1 VPCPRTAALLAAVG
15 LIVAARPVYAGV
27 AGLGTS
33 QESPGGGSRLGIES
47 VWAAFD
53 LQGATGDF
61 LGVVARGD
69 LRLSPIVSTR
79 LEIPV
84 YTLHLNGQDAR
95 TGVGDIELRIR
106 IRLYD
111 AHGWRLYFGL
121 SDQMPT
127 GNSSL
132 GLGQKATQLAPFL
145 TCGYRWGPV
154 VLYGIVAD
162 AFAIRPA
169 GAPQPVDYVDPGS
182 DHELRYSFGSIVEF
196 SSVVYAN
203 AALSAITDLVPGDDG
218 RSLAIAS
225 ASLGIAPSP
234 TWKLVCGLQL
244 PAAGQHLFEE
254 KVVGGL
260 YYFF

>member
-1 VPCPRTAALLAAVG
+1 VLAAVG
-15 LIVAARPVYAGV
+15 LIFVARPVRAGV

-33 QESPGGGSRLGIES
+33 QESPGGGSRLGVES

-53 LQGATGDF
+53 LQGTTGDF
-61 LGVVARGD
+61 VGVVARGD

-79 LEIPV
+79 LEVPV
-84 YTLHLNGQDAR
+84 YTLQLSGQGTR
-95 TGVGDIELRIR
+95 IGVGDIELRTR

-111 AHGWRLYFGL
+111 AHNWRLYFGL

-132 GLGQKATQLAPFL
+132 GLGQKATQLTPFL
-145 TCGYRWGPV
+145 TGGYRWGPV
-154 VLYGIVAD
+154 VIYGVVAD
-162 AFAIRPA
+162 AVVIRQP
-169 GAPQPVDYVDPGS
+169 GAPQPTDYVDPGS
-182 DHELRYSFGSIVEF
+182 DHELRYSLGAIVEF
-196 SSVVYAN
+196 SSAIYAN
-203 AALSAITDLVPGDDG
+203 AGLSAITDLVPGEVG

-225 ASLGIAPSP
+225 ASLGVAPSP
-234 TWKLVCGLQL
+234 TWKFVCGLQL
-244 PAAGQHLFEE
+244 PAGGEHLFEE

>member
-1 VPCPRTAALLAAVG
+1 MVV
-15 LIVAARPVYAGV
+15 ARPVRAGV

-69 LRLSPIVSTR
+69 VRLSPSVSAR

-84 YTLHLNGQDAR
+84 YTLHVNGQDTR
-95 TGVGDIELRIR
+95 TGVGDIELRTR

-111 AHGWRLYFGL
+111 AHGWRFYFGL

-132 GLGQKATQLAPFL
+132 GLGQHATQLTPFL
-145 TCGYRWGPV
+145 TGGYRLGPV
-154 VLYGIVAD
+154 VVYG
-162 AFAIRPA
+162 
-169 GAPQPVDYVDPGS
+169 
-182 DHELRYSFGSIVEF
+182 
-196 SSVVYAN
+196 VV
-203 AALSAITDLVPGDDG
+203 
-218 RSLAIAS
+218 
-225 ASLGIAPSP
+225 
-234 TWKLVCGLQL
+234 
-244 PAAGQHLFEE
+244 
-254 KVVGGL
+254 
-260 YYFF
+260 